1 MSEQNKAVVGRMI
14 DDLWN
19 QGRLEVI
26 DEVYAE
32 DYADRSPGLPP
43 GSSGDRDS
51 QKQFVQAFRA
61 AFPDIVGEVEDE
73 IAEGDRVVLRW
84 SVQATHQGDFMG
96 IPATGKRVSFS
107 GTSTYRLT
115 GGKIAEE
122 WTHADMLGLL
132 TQLGVIPEPGA

>member
-1 MSEQNKAVVGRMI
+1 MSEQNKAIVGRMI

-43 GSSGDRDS
+43 GSSGDRDG

-73 IAEGDRVVLRW
+73 IAEGDRVVQRW

-96 IPATGKRVSFS
+96 IPATRKSVNVQVIDIVRVSD
-107 GTSTYRLT
+107 
-115 GGKIAEE
+115 GKLAEH
-122 WTHADMLGLL
+122 WGIMDAAAMMQ
-132 TQLGVIPEPGA
+132 QLGVAPPG

>member
-1 MSEQNKAVVGRMI
+1 MSEQNKAIVGRMI

-43 GSSGDRDS
+43 GISGDRDG

-61 AFPDIVGEVEDE
+61 AFPDIVGEVEDQ
-73 IAEGDRVVLRW
+73 IAESDRVVLRW

-107 GTSTYRLT
+107 GTSTYRLS

-122 WTHADMLGLL
+122 WTHADMLGLM
-132 TQLGVIPEPGA
+132 TQLGVIPEAGD